1 MRLVNDIYCAWIND
15 LKPRTNIKVLENNE
29 DCDWLI
35 IGAGITGL
43 SAAREI
49 GSITSKQENNIS

>member
-43 SAAREI
+43 SAARNWVNYI
-49 GSITSKQENNIS
+49 QARK